1 MKVIAI
7 NSSPR
12 ADGDSMDSNDVRTP
26 CRRYEE
32 AGAEVETINLREK
45 KIKSCIGWFTCG
57 RNPREVC

>member
-12 ADGDSMDSNDVRTP
+12 ADGQSMTGMMLGHLV
-26 CRRYEE
+26 EGMKE

-45 KIKSCIGWFTCG
+45 KIKSCIGCFTC
-57 RNPREVC
+57 